1 MDANPEG
8 QLIFSFEP
16 RVSVDSAPSCNAV
29 ADTGAE
35 PATDDM
41 QVNEFMPS
49 AQGNA
54 DPTTIQSLENKCRH
68 WLCELE
74 LPGAAK
80 LVRVQWN
87 VRLRSTAGYAS
98 YPDWRIELNPKLKD
112 FEGQVERTLKHELAH
127 LIAYHRAGRRR
138 IEPHGTEWRIAC
150 AHLGIPDEKACHQLP
165 LPRAQQKRTL
175 AYQCPA
181 CGFVLH
187 RVRRFRRATACK
199 SCCNRHSQGKF
210 DSQFQFKLK
219 PADPTERCAE

>member
-1 MDANPEG
+1 MDANLEG

-16 RVSVDSAPSCNAV
+16 RAPLDTATPLMTVSDSITVGAPE
-29 ADTGAE
+29 ADASQ
-35 PATDDM
+35 AD
-41 QVNEFMPS
+41 EFKQS
-49 AQGNA
+49 SQDKA
-54 DPTTIQSLENKCRH
+54 DHSIHSLESQCRQ

-98 YPDWRIELNPKLKD
+98 YPDWRIELNPKLKE

-150 AHLGIPDEKACHQLP
+150 AHLGIPDEKVCHQLP

-199 SCCNRHSQGKF
+199 SCCARHSQGKF
-210 DSQFQFKLK
+210 DNRFQFKLM
-219 PADPTERCAE
+219 PTASVG